1 MRQPIPVDVGISLRP
16 EHHALVL
23 ARRPAVA
30 WFEVQ
35 AETLLSHGDG
45 LRDVES
51 VARDYPL
58 SVQAAGLSLGSVT
71 RPDAAHL
78 GQLREQVTRLQPDF
92 VSDHLSWSAVD
103 DMPYT
108 EEALVGVV
116 RNVTYVQDI
125 LQRQILLENTSKP
138 LDLPDAALAEE
149 AFLAEVVLRTG
160 CGIVLD
166 VNNLHRTAIHLGA
179 DANTLLARFLEAL
192 EPESIAEIQL
202 AGHSVAWGQRR
213 CSHIC
218 DAVWRLFES
227 ALATLGPVPTLL
239 EWDTQT
245 PAFDVLQAEAAAAR
259 ATLLSST
266 RQADL
271 YAGVCAHF
279 TCPPDLTATP
289 AP

>member
-35 AETLLSHGDG
+35 AETLVSHGDG

-71 RPDAAHL
+71 RPDAAYL
-78 GQLREQVTRLQPDF
+78 GQLREWVTRLQPDF
-92 VSDHLSWSAVD
+92 VSEHLSWSAVD

-116 RNVTYVQDI
+116 RNVACVQDI
-125 LQRQILLENTSKP
+125 LQRQILLENTSNT

-166 VNNLHRTAIHLGA
+166 VNNLHSSAVHLGA
-179 DANTLLARFLEAL
+179 NANTLLVHFLEAL
-192 EPESIAEIQL
+192 EPKSIAEIRL
-202 AGHSVAWGQRR
+202 AGRSVAWGQRR
-213 CSHIC
+213 GSHVC
-218 DAVWRLFES
+218 GAVWKLFET
-227 ALATLGPVPTLL
+227 AVATLGPVPTLL
-239 EWDTQT
+239 EWDSQT
-245 PAFDVLQAEAAAAR
+245 PAFDVLEAEAAAAR
-259 ATLLSST
+259 STLLRNT
-266 RQADL
+266 RQVDL
-271 YAGVCAHF
+271 YAGACAHF
-279 TCPPDLTATP
+279 TCPPDLTTIP

>member
-35 AETLLSHGDG
+35 AETLLSRSDG

-58 SVQAAGLSLGSVT
+58 SVRAAGLSLGSVT
-71 RPDAAHL
+71 RPDARYL
-78 GQLREQVTRLQPDF
+78 GQLREWVTRLQPDF

-103 DMPYT
+103 ETPYT
-108 EEALVGVV
+108 EVALVGVV

-125 LQRQILLENTSKP
+125 LQRQILLENTSTP
-138 LDLPDAALAEE
+138 PDLPDAALAEE

-166 VNNLHRTAIHLGA
+166 VNNLHSTAIHRGA
-179 DANTLLARFLEAL
+179 HANTLLARFLEAL
-192 EPESIAEIQL
+192 
-202 AGHSVAWGQRR
+202 
-213 CSHIC
+213 
-218 DAVWRLFES
+218 
-227 ALATLGPVPTLL
+227 
-239 EWDTQT
+239 
-245 PAFDVLQAEAAAAR
+245 
-259 ATLLSST
+259 
-266 RQADL
+266 
-271 YAGVCAHF
+271 
-279 TCPPDLTATP
+279 
-289 AP
+289 

>member
-35 AETLLSHGDG
+35 AGTLLSHGDG
-45 LRDVES
+45 LRDVECI
-51 VARDYPL
+51 ARDYPL

-71 RPDAAHL
+71 RPDAAYL
-78 GQLREQVTRLQPDF
+78 GQLRAWVTRLQPDF

-116 RNVTYVQDI
+116 RNVTCVQDI
-125 LQRQILLENTSKP
+125 LQRQILLENTSNT
-138 LDLPDAALAEE
+138 LTLPDAALAEE

-166 VNNLHRTAIHLGA
+166 VRTRTHYSPTFSRRSSRKVSPKFSWPGA
-179 DANTLLARFLEAL
+179 VSHGANAAAHTSVTPSGSCLRRPSPRSVRSRRCWSGIPKL
-192 EPESIAEIQL
+192 PVSICCRPRPQRR
-202 AGHSVAWGQRR
+202 GQRFYEAR
-213 CSHIC
+213 GRPTC
-218 DAVWRLFES
+218 
-227 ALATLGPVPTLL
+227 TPVPVCTSH
-239 EWDTQT
+239 
-245 PAFDVLQAEAAAAR
+245 VLQI
-259 ATLLSST
+259 
-266 RQADL
+266 
-271 YAGVCAHF
+271 
-279 TCPPDLTATP
+279 
-289 AP
+289 